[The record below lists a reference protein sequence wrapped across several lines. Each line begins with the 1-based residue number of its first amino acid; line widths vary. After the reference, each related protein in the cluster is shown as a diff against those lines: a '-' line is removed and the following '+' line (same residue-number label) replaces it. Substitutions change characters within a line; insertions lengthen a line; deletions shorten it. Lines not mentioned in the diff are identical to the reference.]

1 LNDIRQVHLFI
12 GGKWLSGEGTI
23 EVTDKYTGKVI
34 AHAARASREQVDA
47 AVTAAKQSFEE
58 NSLEPSRRF
67 EILRKTA
74 ELVERRR
81 PDFIESI
88 VSESGFPVSDATNEV
103 SRCVQTFLV
112 SGEEAKRLTGEMVPI
127 EGAPGQAH
135 RQAYTIRVPRGVVC
149 GITSFNSPLNMVAHK
164 VAPALASGNT
174 VVIKPPSSTPIS
186 AAILCEI
193 LVEAGLPPS
202 HVNLIQGP
210 GGQIGGWL
218 VSNPDIRFYTFT
230 GSTNVGKALHD
241 AIGLRPIALELGSI
255 AATIICEDA
264 DLARAVPRCINSA
277 FRRAGQACTSIQRLF
292 VHEAVL
298 DRFSR
303 MLIDATNALKVGN
316 PRDPETVVG
325 PMISLEDA
333 ERAERWVQE
342 AIQDGATL
350 LQGGR
355 RDGALLYPTILTK
368 VRKSMKVMCEEIF
381 APVMS
386 IIPYASF
393 DDVIRQ
399 VNSTPFGL
407 ACGVFTQD
415 ITRAMRATR
424 ELHVGVVHINES
436 SSSRVDLVPF
446 GGVKDSGLGREGPRY
461 AMQEMTEER
470 LITISLS

>member
-1 LNDIRQVHLFI
+1 MEMRQIKLFI
-12 GGKWLSGEGTI
+12 GGEWLTGDGTI
-23 EVTDKYTGKVI
+23 EVTDKFTGKVI
-34 AHAARASREQVDA
+34 AHAARASREQVNAAVDA
-47 AVTAAKQSFEE
+47 AKSSFEK
-58 NSLEPSRRF
+58 NRLDPSRRF
-67 EILRKTA
+67 EILKRTA
-74 ELVERRR
+74 EHVDRRKAE
-81 PDFIESI
+81 FIEAI

-103 SRCVQTFLV
+103 ARCVQTFLV
-112 SGEEAKRLTGEMVPI
+112 SAEEAKRLTGEMVPI

-135 RQAYTIRVPRGVVC
+135 RMAYTIRVPRGVVC

-164 VAPALASGNT
+164 VAPALAAGNT
-174 VVIKPPSSTPIS
+174 VVMKAPSSTPIS
-186 AAILCEI
+186 ASILCEVLI
-193 LVEAGLPPS
+193 DAGLPRS
-202 HVNLIQGP
+202 HMNLIQGP
-210 GGQIGGWL
+210 GGQIGKWL
-218 VSNPDIRFYTFT
+218 TDNPDIRFYTFT
-230 GSTNVGKALHD
+230 GSTSVGKALRN

-264 DLARAVPRCINSA
+264 DLARAVPRCVNSA

-292 VHEAVL
+292 VHQAVL
-298 DRFSR
+298 DRFTR
-303 MLIDATNALKVGN
+303 LLIDATNGLKVGN
-316 PRDPETVVG
+316 PRDPETTVG
-325 PMISLEDA
+325 PMISVDDA

-342 AIQDGATL
+342 AIQEGALL

-355 RDGALLYPTILTK
+355 RDGAVLYPTILSN
-368 VRKSMKVMCEEIF
+368 VRTSMRVVCEEIF

-461 AMQEMTEER
+461 AMHEMTEER

>member
-1 LNDIRQVHLFI
+1 LNDIRQIHLFI
-12 GGKWLSGEGTI
+12 GGEWQPGDGTI
-23 EVTDKYTGKVI
+23 EVTDKYTGKLI
-34 AHAARASREQVDA
+34 AYAARASHNQVDA
-47 AVTAAKQSFEE
+47 AVAAAKRSFEK
-58 NSLEPSRRF
+58 NPLEPSRRF
-67 EILRKTA
+67 EILRNAA
-74 ELVERRR
+74 EGIERRR
-81 PDFIESI
+81 SEFIDSI

-103 SRCVQTFLV
+103 SRCIQTFLT
-112 SGEEAKRLTGEMVPI
+112 SAEESKRLTGEMVPI

-135 RQAYTIRVPRGVVC
+135 RMAYTIRVPRGVVC

-164 VAPALASGNT
+164 VAPALAAGNT

-193 LVEAGLPPS
+193 LVEAGLPSS
-202 HVNLIQGP
+202 HVNLVQGP
-210 GGQIGGWL
+210 GAQVGEWL
-218 VSNPDIRFYTFT
+218 TANPDIRFFSFT
-230 GSTNVGKALHD
+230 GSTSVGKALHA

-255 AATIICEDA
+255 AATIVCEDA
-264 DLARAVPRCINSA
+264 DLARAVPRCVNSA

-298 DRFSR
+298 EHFSQ
-303 MLIDATNALKVGN
+303 LLVDATGALKVGN
-316 PRDPETVVG
+316 PRDPETAVG
-325 PMISLEDA
+325 PMISVA
-333 ERAERWVQE
+333 EATRAERWVQE
-342 AIQDGATL
+342 AVQDGAVL

-368 VRKSMKVMCEEIF
+368 VRANMKVMCEEIF

-386 IIPYASF
+386 IIPYSSF
-393 DDVIRQ
+393 DDVISQ

-415 ITRAMRATR
+415 VTRAMKATR

-470 LITISLS
+470 LITISLA